1 MIQLS
6 RGRMEIK
13 VLSLNPLFIKAYARI
28 FLERHFPVSAYEL
41 LITVQEAKTMLLDRI
56 LFNNQTPSVL
66 KKALD
71 FQSQRHLLVSSNISN
86 MDTPG
91 YKAKDVN
98 FEGQL
103 RQAIGTS
110 GELKMKTTNGK
121 HIGPGNSAVKNMSPD
136 VFEEQDAAKSN
147 GNNVNLDKEMMKLA
161 ENQIAYNATTQL
173 MGKRASTIRAAITEI
188 AQ

>member
-1 MIQLS
+1 
-6 RGRMEIK
+6 
-13 VLSLNPLFIKAYARI
+13 
-28 FLERHFPVSAYEL
+28 
-41 LITVQEAKTMLLDRI
+41 MLLDRI
-56 LFNNQTPSVL
+56 LFNNRTPAVL

-86 MDTPG
+86 LDTPG

-103 RQAIGTS
+103 RQAIGTGGDLS
-110 GELKMKTTNGK
+110 MTTTHGK

-136 VFEEQDAAKSN
+136 VFEEQDPAKSN

-173 MGKRASTIRAAITEI
+173 LGKRASTIRAAITEI

>member
-1 MIQLS
+1 
-6 RGRMEIK
+6 
-13 VLSLNPLFIKAYARI
+13 
-28 FLERHFPVSAYEL
+28 
-41 LITVQEAKTMLLDRI
+41 MLLDR
-56 LFNNQTPSVL
+56 LLYNNRTPSVL

-71 FQSQRHLLVSSNISN
+71 FQSQRHLLISSNISN

-98 FEGQL
+98 FESQL

-110 GELKMKTTNGK
+110 GELDMATTNGK
-121 HIGPGNSAVKNMSPD
+121 HIGTGNSAVKNMMPD
-136 VFEEQDAAKSN
+136 VFEEQDSAKAN

-161 ENQIAYNATTQL
+161 ENQIAYNATTQM

>member
-1 MIQLS
+1 MLYKGS
-6 RGRMEIK
+6 
-13 VLSLNPLFIKAYARI
+13 VLTHLNIRVYGAD
-28 FLERHFPVSAYEL
+28 FLVKDILISAYEL
-41 LITVQEAKTMLLDRI
+41 LIEEQEANSMLIDRI

-91 YKAKDVN
+91 YKAQDVN